1 MLEFKNRK
9 ASFDFFFVQEIEA
22 GIVLKGTEI
31 KSIRLGKINFKDSYA
46 RIDDGEVWLY
56 NLHISPYEKTTYFNH
71 EPTRKRKLLLHKRE
85 IRRLKNKVEQ
95 DGMTLVPKS
104 VYINENSKC
113 KVLLALA
120 KGKKNYDKR
129 ESIQEKD
136 IKRDNERKE
145 KYDWEIRTSITK
157 FL

>member
-9 ASFDFFFVQEIEA
+9 AQHDYFFIQEMET

-31 KSIRLGKINFKDSYA
+31 KSIRLGKVNFKDSYA
-46 RIDDGEVWLY
+46 KIDDGEVWLY

-85 IRRLKNKVEQ
+85 IKRLKVKVEQ
-95 DGMTLVPKS
+95 DGMTLIPATIFIK
-104 VYINENSKC
+104 ENSKC
-113 KVLLALA
+113 KVMLALA
-120 KGKKNYDKR
+120 KGKKCYDKR

-136 IKRDNERKE
+136 IKRDIDRRE
-145 KYDWEIRTSITK
+145 KILK
-157 FL
+157 H